1 VGSQNIYYSG
11 IITASSVNV
20 TGLPTFAGTLYVRL
34 SSKVNGTWQY
44 NDYTYTEGGSL
55 TPAFM
60 ISPTTGST
68 LAGSSQTFTWN
79 PASSTEA
86 GLSVGTTY
94 AGSQNI
100 YYSGIITAS
109 SVNVTGLPT
118 SGQTVYVRL
127 SSKVNGTWEIN
138 DYVYTAP

>member
-1 VGSQNIYYSG
+1 V
-11 IITASSVNV
+11 
-20 TGLPTFAGTLYVRL
+20 
-34 SSKVNGTWQY
+34 
-44 NDYTYTEGGSL
+44 
-55 TPAFM
+55 
-60 ISPTTGST
+60 
-68 LAGSSQTFTWN
+68 
-79 PASSTEA
+79 
-86 GLSVGTTY
+86 
-94 AGSQNI
+94 GSQNI

>member
-1 VGSQNIYYSG
+1 
-11 IITASSVNV
+11 
-20 TGLPTFAGTLYVRL
+20 
-34 SSKVNGTWQY
+34 
-44 NDYTYTEGGSL
+44 
-55 TPAFM
+55 M

-86 GLSVGTTY
+86 GLLIGTTGV
-94 AGSQNI
+94 GSQNI
-100 YYSGIITAS
+100 YYSGIITAD